1 MIAAFNQVRTFLLAI
16 FMIMAG
22 SGFLSTLLAVRL
34 ENDGTAAPLIG
45 LVGTAY
51 FAGLTVGSLRVGG
64 LIAQIGHIRSIAAFV
79 SVFSASSLSYA
90 LWQDVAFWA
99 VLRFI
104 DGFAIA
110 GVFVC
115 LESWLS
121 ERTDTRTR
129 SSALAA
135 YMVALYLGQAM
146 GQFLLNIGEDAPAL
160 PFMFSAILLSLALL
174 PVVLTRVPQPD
185 IGELQPLSVKRL
197 YAISPLGMIG
207 TAATGLMLGA
217 FYALAAVFVRRMG
230 LSLADVAFFTS
241 CAIGGGVLF
250 QWPLGLLSD
259 RFDRRKVI
267 VAIFLAAAL
276 VASAIALVGDHRGL
290 LFVLGSLFGGV
301 AFALYPLCVA
311 HTNDHIEAHER
322 VGASGGLVLLYSLG
336 AVAGPLVGSLAMA
349 MAGPA
354 GLFGAIGATALLA
367 TGFGLWRVYA
377 ADPVPS
383 EDQSAFQSIPRTSAV
398 ALGAEEESSE
408 GR

>member
-1 MIAAFNQVRTFLLAI
+1 
-16 FMIMAG
+16 
-22 SGFLSTLLAVRL
+22 
-34 ENDGTAAPLIG
+34 
-45 LVGTAY
+45 
-51 FAGLTVGSLRVGG
+51 
-64 LIAQIGHIRSIAAFV
+64 
-79 SVFSASSLSYA
+79 
-90 LWQDVAFWA
+90 
-99 VLRFI
+99 
-104 DGFAIA
+104 
-110 GVFVC
+110 VFVC

-185 IGELQPLSVKRL
+185 IGELQPLSVTRL

-217 FYALAAVFVRRMG
+217 FYALAAVFVRRVG

-354 GLFGAIGATALLA
+354 GLFGGIGATALLA

-408 GR
+408 DR